1 MSNLFKFTGFFTFF
15 LLIISTTVADV
26 DFEKDVSL
34 IIAKRCLECH
44 NATEPKGGLDLS
56 TLPGLTKGGDTGPAV
71 VSGDSNT
78 SYLIERINNGEMPPP
93 AKGESQKLP
102 EQEINIL
109 VSWIDS
115 GVTWP
120 IGRTLDIYEREGLLN
135 RASGEIGQYFEQGLH
150 SLKDIDSIIDIRN
163 YGLIGAVQF
172 AEASHGKPIGFDILK
187 RCYDKGVMVR
197 SMGNTIALSP
207 PLIIEKHHID
217 LIVDTLGQVAKELTH
232 S

>member
-120 IGRTLDIYEREGLLN
+120 IGRTLDIYERTSDVRGG
-135 RASGEIGQYFEQGLH
+135 RDWW
-150 SLKDIDSIIDIRN
+150 SLQQIER
-163 YGLIGAVQF
+163 
-172 AEASHGKPIGFDILK
+172 P
-187 RCYDKGVMVR
+187 
-197 SMGNTIALSP
+197 ALPLP
-207 PLIIEKHHID
+207 PR
-217 LIVDTLGQVAKELTH
+217 
-232 S
+232 